1 MSKSAV
7 HTMTLFLAK
16 ELASAGVRVNAVAP
30 GPIASEMTAAFPDN
44 LRALIPLGR
53 MGRAEE
59 VAAAVSFMLSD
70 KAGFI
75 SGEILDINGA
85 LWCD

>member
-1 MSKSAV
+1 
-7 HTMTLFLAK
+7 MTT
-16 ELASAGVRVNAVAP
+16 S
-30 GPIASEMTAAFPDN
+30 FPDN

-59 VAAAVSFMLSD
+59 VAFAVSFMLSD